1 MAINSG
7 KVVVGGLAGGVAL
20 AVMDFLVNGLLLA
33 ERNRAAVTALN
44 PGLVETMEGAGA
56 LVAYIAIDLLL
67 GILLVWTYATMRPR
81 FGAGPRTAVLAG
93 AQVWMVAVLMYAGMT
108 AMGMWTWGYMALGT
122 AVYLVILIASALIGA
137 KLYTEV

>member
-1 MAINSG
+1 VAINSG